1 MGKQNVS
8 KRMRGLLAAGLWTCA
23 LTVCPLYGEAAL
35 PTHPLPSS
43 PAATGT
49 GSAGKTESGIR
60 IRVDRREKTEIS
72 KPVPGENAADR
83 IWSRVKE
90 DNTPEKNV
98 PENRTRQNET
108 PQETVRDRAVP
119 PDRTIPSGRTVE
131 PVIPPVSGSG
141 YTEAEIRE
149 QIQRKYTQPRPE
161 FRLVSGAFAG
171 SGYRPGMLD
180 VKIPTMFFPPDVMQD
195 VSETLPENP
204 DGTFGTRTRDDREG
218 ETGSY
223 SPEAQKQLAEQ
234 TGRIIGAVSAPAQNK
249 ATVHPGRAA
258 ARTKYKTITVQVPV
272 PAPSPFRPLAKG
284 DFYWYSNHQGHYVTA
299 LPGSLPQN
307 PLLQVPATGPMLI
320 RDAGQ
325 HEFMAVTVD
334 DPADTYYYKNQDT
347 FPGYGKA
354 VPVFTETRKTAQ
366 GDDVSIKYIRRYV
379 DGQQCLIVDS
389 SAKRAGKTYRVAV
402 VFPESKQYEYLPKA
416 LYIIENLKGI

>member
-1 MGKQNVS
+1 MGKKNVS

-43 PAATGT
+43 PATGKAE
-49 GSAGKTESGIR
+49 SSSRMLADRSEKTES
-60 IRVDRREKTEIS
+60 S
-72 KPVPGENAADR
+72 KPVRGENATDR
-83 IWSRVKE
+83 IRSKAKGNHIPV
-90 DNTPEKNV
+90 KNV
-98 PENRTRQNET
+98 PENRPTQDET
-108 PQETVRDRAVP
+108 PQETVRN
-119 PDRTIPSGRTVE
+119 TEISLGRNEE
-131 PVIPPVSGSG
+131 PVILPVGGSG
-141 YTEAEIRE
+141 YTEEEIR
-149 QIQRKYTQPRPE
+149 QQMIGRYAVPRPE
-161 FRLVSGAFAG
+161 FRLLSGAFAG
-171 SGYRPGMLD
+171 SGYLPGTLD
-180 VKIPTMFFPPDVMQD
+180 VKIPTLFFPPDVMQD
-195 VSETLPENP
+195 VSETFLENP
-204 DGTFGTRTRDDREG
+204 DGTFGTRPREDRTGDLSSYGAEARQQLLKQTG
-218 ETGSY
+218 ET
-223 SPEAQKQLAEQ
+223 
-234 TGRIIGAVSAPAQNK
+234 TGEHAPASAQL
-249 ATVHPGRAA
+249 HPGPAA

-272 PAPSPFRPLAKG
+272 PAPSPFRPLAKE
-284 DFYWYSNHQGHYVTA
+284 DFYWYNNHKGHYVTA

-325 HEFMAVTVD
+325 HEFMAVSVD
-334 DPADTYYYKNQDT
+334 DPADTYYYKNQAT

-389 SAKRAGKTYRVAV
+389 AAKRAGKTYRVAV

>member
-1 MGKQNVS
+1 MMGKKNVS
-8 KRMRGLLAAGLWTCA
+8 KRMRGLLAAGLWICA

-35 PTHPLPSS
+35 PTHPVPSS
-43 PAATGT
+43 PAAGESS
-49 GSAGKTESGIR
+49 SAGNSESGIR
-60 IRVDRREKTEIS
+60 IRINHAEKAESS
-72 KPVPGENAADR
+72 KSGSGENAADR
-83 IWSRVKE
+83 IWSKAKGDHSPVK
-90 DNTPEKNV
+90 NTPE
-98 PENRTRQNET
+98 NRPRQKET
-108 PQETVRDRAVP
+108 AQETVRNTEILP
-119 PDRTIPSGRTVE
+119 GRTAG
-131 PVIPPVSGSG
+131 PAIPQAVGSG
-141 YTEAEIRE
+141 YTEAEIR
-149 QIQRKYTQPRPE
+149 QQMIRRHAAPRPE

-195 VSETLPENP
+195 VSETFLENP
-204 DGTFGTRTRDDREG
+204 DGTFGTRAREDR
-218 ETGSY
+218 TGGLSSY
-223 SPEAQKQLAEQ
+223 GAEAQQQLLKQAGGT
-234 TGRIIGAVSAPAQNK
+234 TGECVPVPS
-249 ATVHPGRAA
+249 TSHPGHAA
-258 ARTKYKTITVQVPV
+258 VKSKYKTITVQVPV

-284 DFYWYSNHQGHYVTA
+284 DFYWYSNHKGHYVTA
-299 LPGSLPQN
+299 LPGSLPRN
-307 PLLQVPATGPMLI
+307 PLLQVPASGPMLI

-354 VPVFTETRKTAQ
+354 VPVFTETRKNIQ

-389 SAKRAGKTYRVAV
+389 AAKRAGKTYRVAV

-416 LYIIENLKGI
+416 LYIVENLKGV

>member
-1 MGKQNVS
+1 MGKKNVS

-43 PAATGT
+43 PATGKAE
-49 GSAGKTESGIR
+49 SSSRMLADRSEKTES
-60 IRVDRREKTEIS
+60 S
-72 KPVPGENAADR
+72 KPVRGENATDR
-83 IWSRVKE
+83 IRSKAKGNHTPVKS
-90 DNTPEKNV
+90 V
-98 PENRTRQNET
+98 PENRPTQDET
-108 PQETVRDRAVP
+108 PQETVRN
-119 PDRTIPSGRTVE
+119 TEISLGRNEE
-131 PVIPPVSGSG
+131 PVILPVGGSG
-141 YTEAEIRE
+141 YTEEEIR
-149 QIQRKYTQPRPE
+149 QQMIGRYAVPRPE
-161 FRLVSGAFAG
+161 FRLLSGAFAG
-171 SGYRPGMLD
+171 SGYLPGTLD
-180 VKIPTMFFPPDVMQD
+180 VKIPTLFFPPDVMQD
-195 VSETLPENP
+195 VSETFLENP
-204 DGTFGTRTRDDREG
+204 DGTFGTRPREDRTGDLSSYGAEARQQLLKQTG
-218 ETGSY
+218 ET
-223 SPEAQKQLAEQ
+223 
-234 TGRIIGAVSAPAQNK
+234 TGEHAPASAQL
-249 ATVHPGRAA
+249 HPGPAA

-272 PAPSPFRPLAKG
+272 PAPSPFRPLAKE
-284 DFYWYSNHQGHYVTA
+284 DFYWYNNHKGHYVTA

-325 HEFMAVTVD
+325 HEFMAVSVD
-334 DPADTYYYKNQDT
+334 DPADTYYYKNQAT

-389 SAKRAGKTYRVAV
+389 AAKRAGKTYRVAV

-416 LYIIENLKGI
+416 LYIIENLKGTG

>member
-1 MGKQNVS
+1 MMGKKNVS
-8 KRMRGLLAAGLWTCA
+8 KRMRGLLAAGLWICA

-35 PTHPLPSS
+35 PTHPVPSS
-43 PAATGT
+43 PAVAGT
-49 GSAGKTESGIR
+49 GSAEKDESGIR

-83 IWSRVKE
+83 IWSKAKGDHTPVKSA
-90 DNTPEKNV
+90 
-98 PENRTRQNET
+98 PENRPRQNET
-108 PQETVRDRAVP
+108 PKVTVRNRE
-119 PDRTIPSGRTVE
+119 IPSGRTVE

-149 QIQRKYTQPRPE
+149 QIQRKNTQPRPE

-171 SGYRPGMLD
+171 SGYRPGTLD

-195 VSETLPENP
+195 VSETFLENP
-204 DGTFGTRTRDDREG
+204 DGTFGTRTREDRTGGLSSYGAEARQQLLKQAG
-218 ETGSY
+218 EKTGENV
-223 SPEAQKQLAEQ
+223 PA
-234 TGRIIGAVSAPAQNK
+234 SAPL
-249 ATVHPGRAA
+249 HPGPAA

-284 DFYWYSNHQGHYVTA
+284 DFYWYSNHKGHYVTA
-299 LPGSLPQN
+299 LPGSLPRN
-307 PLLQVPATGPMLI
+307 PLLQVPASGPMLI

-354 VPVFTETRKTAQ
+354 VPVFTETRKNIQ

-389 SAKRAGKTYRVAV
+389 AAKRTGKTYRVAV

-416 LYIIENLKGI
+416 LYIVENLKGV

>member
-1 MGKQNVS
+1 MGKKNVS
-8 KRMRGLLAAGLWTCA
+8 KRMRGFLAAGLWTCV

-35 PTHPLPSS
+35 PTHPVPSS
-43 PAATGT
+43 PAAAGT
-49 GSAGKTESGIR
+49 GSPGKAESGIR

-83 IWSRVKE
+83 IWSKAKGDHTSVKSA
-90 DNTPEKNV
+90 
-98 PENRTRQNET
+98 PENRPRQKET
-108 PQETVRDRAVP
+108 AKETVHNRSITP
-119 PDRTIPSGRTVE
+119 GRPAE
-131 PVIPPVSGSG
+131 PVIPQAVGSG
-141 YTEAEIRE
+141 YTEAEIR
-149 QIQRKYTQPRPE
+149 QQIIQRYAAPRPE
-161 FRLVSGAFAG
+161 FRLLSGAFAG
-171 SGYRPGMLD
+171 SGYRPGTMD
-180 VKIPTMFFPPDVMQD
+180 VKIPTLFFPPDVMQD
-195 VSETLPENP
+195 VSETFLENP
-204 DGTFGTRTRDDREG
+204 DGTFGTRTREDR
-218 ETGSY
+218 TGGLSSY
-223 SPEAQKQLAEQ
+223 GAEARQQLLKQ
-234 TGRIIGAVSAPAQNK
+234 TGEATGERAPASAQLP
-249 ATVHPGRAA
+249 PGPAA

-284 DFYWYSNHQGHYVTA
+284 DFYWFSNHKGHYVTA

-325 HEFMAVTVD
+325 HEFMAVSVD

-389 SAKRAGKTYRVAV
+389 AAKRAGKTYRVAV

>member
-1 MGKQNVS
+1 MMGRKNVS
-8 KRMRGLLAAGLWTCA
+8 KRMRGLLAAGLWTVA
-23 LTVCPLYGEAAL
+23 LTVCPLCGEAAL
-35 PTHPLPSS
+35 PTHMVPSS
-43 PAATGT
+43 PAAAGNV
-49 GSAGKTESGIR
+49 SAGKIESSTRIRADRPEVTES
-60 IRVDRREKTEIS
+60 S

-83 IWSRVKE
+83 IWSKVKE
-90 DNTPEKNV
+90 DNIPEKSV
-98 PENRTRQNET
+98 PENHPRQNEVPQDTVGNRAIT
-108 PQETVRDRAVP
+108 P
-119 PDRTIPSGRTVE
+119 GRTAE
-131 PVIPPVSGSG
+131 PVSPPAGGSG

-149 QIQRKYTQPRPE
+149 QILRKYTQPRPE

-171 SGYRPGMLD
+171 SGYRPGTLD
-180 VKIPTMFFPPDVMQD
+180 VKIPTLFFPPDVMQD
-195 VSETLPENP
+195 VSETFPENP
-204 DGTFGTRTRDDREG
+204 DGTFGTRTREDRG
-218 ETGSY
+218 RGTSSY

-234 TGRIIGAVSAPAQNK
+234 TGGKTGAVTTPAQNK

-258 ARTKYKTITVQVPV
+258 AKPKHKTITVQVPV

-284 DFYWYSNHQGHYVTA
+284 DFYWYNNHKGHYVTA

-347 FPGYGKA
+347 FPGYGKT
-354 VPVFTETRKTAQ
+354 VPVFTETRQNVQ

-389 SAKRAGKTYRVAV
+389 AGKRAGKTYRVAV

>member
-1 MGKQNVS
+1 MGKKNVS

-43 PAATGT
+43 PATGKAE
-49 GSAGKTESGIR
+49 SSSRMLADRSEKTES
-60 IRVDRREKTEIS
+60 S
-72 KPVPGENAADR
+72 KPVRGENATDR
-83 IWSRVKE
+83 IRSKAKGNYIPVKI
-90 DNTPEKNV
+90 V
-98 PENRTRQNET
+98 PENRPTQDET
-108 PQETVRDRAVP
+108 PQETVRN
-119 PDRTIPSGRTVE
+119 TEISLGRNEE
-131 PVIPPVSGSG
+131 PVILPVGGSG
-141 YTEAEIRE
+141 YTEEEIR
-149 QIQRKYTQPRPE
+149 QQMIGRYAVPRPE
-161 FRLVSGAFAG
+161 FRLLSGAFAG
-171 SGYRPGMLD
+171 SGYLPGTLD
-180 VKIPTMFFPPDVMQD
+180 VKIPTLFFPPDVMQD
-195 VSETLPENP
+195 VSETFLENP
-204 DGTFGTRTRDDREG
+204 DGTFGTRPREDRTGDLSSYGAEARQQLLKQTG
-218 ETGSY
+218 ET
-223 SPEAQKQLAEQ
+223 
-234 TGRIIGAVSAPAQNK
+234 TGEHAPASAQL
-249 ATVHPGRAA
+249 HPGPAA

-284 DFYWYSNHQGHYVTA
+284 DFYWYSNHKGNYVTA

-325 HEFMAVTVD
+325 HEFMAVSVD

-389 SAKRAGKTYRVAV
+389 AAKRAGKTYRVAV

>member
-1 MGKQNVS
+1 MMGKKNVS
-8 KRMRGLLAAGLWTCA
+8 KRMRGFLAAGFWTCI

-35 PTHPLPSS
+35 PTHPVPSS
-43 PAATGT
+43 PAAAGT
-49 GSAGKTESGIR
+49 GSPGKAESGIR
-60 IRVDRREKTEIS
+60 IRVDRTEKAES
-72 KPVPGENAADR
+72 SASGPKENAADR
-83 IWSRVKE
+83 IWSKAKGDHTSVKSA
-90 DNTPEKNV
+90 
-98 PENRTRQNET
+98 PENSPRQNET
-108 PQETVRDRAVP
+108 PIVTVRNRE
-119 PDRTIPSGRTVE
+119 IPSGRTAE
-131 PVIPPVSGSG
+131 PVIPQAVGSG

-161 FRLVSGAFAG
+161 FRLLSGAFAG
-171 SGYRPGMLD
+171 SGYRPGTRD
-180 VKIPTMFFPPDVMQD
+180 VKIPTLFFPPDVMQD
-195 VSETLPENP
+195 VSETFLENP
-204 DGTFGTRTRDDREG
+204 DGTFGTRTREDR
-218 ETGSY
+218 TGGLSSY
-223 SPEAQKQLAEQ
+223 GAEAQQQLLKQAGEK
-234 TGRIIGAVSAPAQNK
+234 TGENVPASAPL
-249 ATVHPGRAA
+249 HPGPAA

-284 DFYWYSNHQGHYVTA
+284 DFYWYSNHKGHYVTA

-325 HEFMAVTVD
+325 HEFMAVSVD

-389 SAKRAGKTYRVAV
+389 AAKRAGKTYRVAV

>member
-1 MGKQNVS
+1 MMGKKNVS
-8 KRMRGLLAAGLWTCA
+8 KRMRGFLAAGFWTCI

-35 PTHPLPSS
+35 PTHPVPSS
-43 PAATGT
+43 PAAAGT
-49 GSAGKTESGIR
+49 GSPGKAESGIR
-60 IRVDRREKTEIS
+60 IRVDRTEKAES
-72 KPVPGENAADR
+72 SASGPKENAADR
-83 IWSRVKE
+83 IWSKAKGDHVSVKSA
-90 DNTPEKNV
+90 
-98 PENRTRQNET
+98 PENRPRQNET
-108 PQETVRDRAVP
+108 PEVTVRNRE
-119 PDRTIPSGRTVE
+119 IPSGRTAE
-131 PVIPPVSGSG
+131 PVIPPVIGSG

-161 FRLVSGAFAG
+161 FRLLSGAFAG
-171 SGYRPGMLD
+171 SGYRPGTMD
-180 VKIPTMFFPPDVMQD
+180 VKIPTLFFPPDVMQD
-195 VSETLPENP
+195 VSETFLENP
-204 DGTFGTRTRDDREG
+204 DGTFGTRTREDR
-218 ETGSY
+218 TGGLSSY
-223 SPEAQKQLAEQ
+223 GAEAQQQLLKQAGEK
-234 TGRIIGAVSAPAQNK
+234 TGENVPASAPL
-249 ATVHPGRAA
+249 HPGPAA

-284 DFYWYSNHQGHYVTA
+284 DFYWYSNHKGNYVTA

-325 HEFMAVTVD
+325 HEFMAVSVD

-389 SAKRAGKTYRVAV
+389 AAKRAGKTYRVAV

>member
-1 MGKQNVS
+1 MGKKNVS

-43 PAATGT
+43 PAAAGT
-49 GSAGKTESGIR
+49 GSAEKAESGIR

-83 IWSRVKE
+83 IWSKVKE
-90 DNTPEKNV
+90 DNTSEKNV
-98 PENRTRQNET
+98 PENRPRQNET
-108 PQETVRDRAVP
+108 PQETVRNRAITP
-119 PDRTIPSGRTVE
+119 GRAAE
-131 PVIPPVSGSG
+131 PVIPPASGSG

-161 FRLVSGAFAG
+161 FRLVSGAFVG
-171 SGYRPGMLD
+171 TGYRPGTLD

-195 VSETLPENP
+195 VSETFLENP

-218 ETGSY
+218 GTGSY

-234 TGRIIGAVSAPAQNK
+234 TGRKIGAVNTPAQNK

-284 DFYWYSNHQGHYVTA
+284 DFYWYSNHRGHYVTA
-299 LPGSLPQN
+299 LPGSLPRN

-354 VPVFTETRKTAQ
+354 VPVFTETRKSIQ

-389 SAKRAGKTYRVAV
+389 AAKRAGKIYRVAV

-416 LYIIENLKGI
+416 LYIVENLKGV

>member
-1 MGKQNVS
+1 MMGRKNVS
-8 KRMRGLLAAGLWTCA
+8 KKTRGLLAAGLWTFA

-43 PAATGT
+43 PASSGT
-49 GSAGKTESGIR
+49 GSAGKAESSIR
-60 IRVDRREKTEIS
+60 IRVDRTEKAESRASGS
-72 KPVPGENAADR
+72 KENAADR
-83 IWSRVKE
+83 IWFKAKGDHTPVKSA
-90 DNTPEKNV
+90 
-98 PENRTRQNET
+98 PENRPRQNET
-108 PQETVRDRAVP
+108 PKVTVRNRE
-119 PDRTIPSGRTVE
+119 IPSGRTAE
-131 PVIPPVSGSG
+131 PVIPPVTGSG

-161 FRLVSGAFAG
+161 FRLVSGAFVG
-171 SGYRPGMLD
+171 SGYRPGTMD
-180 VKIPTMFFPPDVMQD
+180 VKIPTLFFPPDVMQD
-195 VSETLPENP
+195 VSETFLENP
-204 DGTFGTRTRDDREG
+204 DGTFGTRPREDRTGGLSSYGAEARQQLLKQAG
-218 ETGSY
+218 ET
-223 SPEAQKQLAEQ
+223 
-234 TGRIIGAVSAPAQNK
+234 TGGRVPASAPL
-249 ATVHPGRAA
+249 HPGPAA

-284 DFYWYSNHQGHYVTA
+284 DFYWYSNHKGHYVTA

-325 HEFMAVTVD
+325 HEFMAVSVD

-389 SAKRAGKTYRVAV
+389 AAKRAGKTYRVAV

-416 LYIIENLKGI
+416 LYIIENLKGT

>member
-1 MGKQNVS
+1 MMGRKNVS
-8 KRMRGLLAAGLWTCA
+8 KRMRGLLAASLWAFA
-23 LTVCPLYGEAAL
+23 LTVCPLCGEAAL

-43 PAATGT
+43 PAASGT
-49 GSAGKTESGIR
+49 GSAGKAESGIR
-60 IRVDRREKTEIS
+60 IRADRTEKAEGS
-72 KPVPGENAADR
+72 VSAPKENAADR
-83 IWSRVKE
+83 IWSKAKGDHVSVKSA
-90 DNTPEKNV
+90 
-98 PENRTRQNET
+98 PENRPRQNET
-108 PQETVRDRAVP
+108 PEVTVRNRE
-119 PDRTIPSGRTVE
+119 IPSGRTAE
-131 PVIPPVSGSG
+131 PVIPPVIGSG

-161 FRLVSGAFAG
+161 FRLVSGAFVG
-171 SGYRPGMLD
+171 SGYRPGTLD
-180 VKIPTMFFPPDVMQD
+180 VKIPTLFFPPDVMQD
-195 VSETLPENP
+195 VSETFLENP
-204 DGTFGTRTRDDREG
+204 DGTFGTRTREDR
-218 ETGSY
+218 TGGLSSY
-223 SPEAQKQLAEQ
+223 GAEARQQLLKQ
-234 TGRIIGAVSAPAQNK
+234 TGEATGERAPASAQLP
-249 ATVHPGRAA
+249 PGPAA

-284 DFYWYSNHQGHYVTA
+284 DFYWYSNHKGNYVTA

-325 HEFMAVTVD
+325 HEFMAVSVD

-389 SAKRAGKTYRVAV
+389 AAKRAGKTYRVAV

>member
-1 MGKQNVS
+1 MMGKKNVS
-8 KRMRGLLAAGLWTCA
+8 KRMRGFLAAGLWTCV

-35 PTHPLPSS
+35 PTHPVPSS
-43 PAATGT
+43 PAAAGT
-49 GSAGKTESGIR
+49 GSPGKAESGIR

-83 IWSRVKE
+83 IWSKAKGDHTSVKSA
-90 DNTPEKNV
+90 
-98 PENRTRQNET
+98 PENRPRQKET
-108 PQETVRDRAVP
+108 AKETVHNRSITP
-119 PDRTIPSGRTVE
+119 GRTAE
-131 PVIPPVSGSG
+131 PVIPQAVGSG
-141 YTEAEIRE
+141 YTEAEIR
-149 QIQRKYTQPRPE
+149 QQIIQRYAAPRPE
-161 FRLVSGAFAG
+161 FRLLSGAFAG
-171 SGYRPGMLD
+171 SGYRPGTMD
-180 VKIPTMFFPPDVMQD
+180 VKIPTLFFPPDVMQD
-195 VSETLPENP
+195 VSETFLENP
-204 DGTFGTRTRDDREG
+204 DGTFGTRTREDRTGGLSSYGAEARQQLLKQAG
-218 ETGSY
+218 EKTGENV
-223 SPEAQKQLAEQ
+223 PA
-234 TGRIIGAVSAPAQNK
+234 SAPL
-249 ATVHPGRAA
+249 HPGPAA

-284 DFYWYSNHQGHYVTA
+284 DFYWYSNHKGHYVTA

-325 HEFMAVTVD
+325 HEFMAVSVD

-389 SAKRAGKTYRVAV
+389 AAKRAGKTYRVAV